1 MVDTTEAKQVTSAA
15 SSLLFP
21 EIDLD
26 VASNATYT
34 REDFEPVLSRIA
46 FDNEF
51 ANAGAKAYQCARGDD
66 VSLETTARNPL
77 ARALLYNLRG
87 LGADGIDE
95 QFDAVRKEILTHVA
109 RTRVFERPVDVAIDI
124 HDWLFYGEEETPKV
138 ANTNPDQ
145 GTNLAYKFATIC
157 IVDPDVRFTL
167 DWTILEDGSTDELA
181 AAVRQLVSTAREHI
195 TISHVYCDRELYR
208 VRLVKLFDELDVD
221 LVMRAPTN
229 RGVQRRIKEH
239 DADTFITEYEMRRSN
254 PPTCRV
260 DVRLVVVPHRTRED
274 DHFCLVTTRELDL
287 IGVEFAEA
295 LAEAYRRRWGIETSY
310 RKVGEFLPKT
320 TSPTFSVR
328 LFYFLFA
335 VALHNLRVLVNL
347 LLAPHHHTEDDQS
360 IPTAIFREFLGV
372 VHMGSA
378 VLGG

>member
-1 MVDTTEAKQVTSAA
+1 MVETGEAKQVTSAA

-21 EIDLD
+21 EIELG
-26 VASNATYT
+26 VASNASFT
-34 REDFEPVLSRIA
+34 REDFDPVLSRIA

-66 VSLETTARNPL
+66 VSVETDARNPL
-77 ARALLYNLRG
+77 ARALLYNLRD
-87 LGADGIDE
+87 LAADGIDD
-95 QFDAVRKEILTHVA
+95 QFDAVREKMLTHA
-109 RTRVFERPVDVAIDI
+109 AQTRVFERPVDVAIDI
-124 HDWLFYGEEETPKV
+124 HDWLFYGEEDTPKV

-167 DWTILEDGSTDELA
+167 DWVILDDGSTEELA
-181 AAVRQLVSTAREHI
+181 AAVRQLVSTAREYV
-195 TISHVYCDRELYR
+195 TINHVYCDRELYR
-208 VRLVKLFDELDVD
+208 VNLVNTFDELGVD
-221 LVMRAPTN
+221 LVMRAPLN
-229 RGVQRRIKEH
+229 RGIKRRIKEH
-239 DADTFITEYEMRRSN
+239 DADTFITEYEMKRKN

-260 DVRLVVVPHRTRED
+260 AVRLVVVPHRTRED
-274 DHFCLVTTRELDL
+274 DHFCLVTTRELDADA
-287 IGVEFAEA
+287 VEFAEP

-310 RKVGEFLPKT
+310 RKIGEFLPKT

-335 VALHNLRVLVNL
+335 VALYNLWVLVNL
-347 LLAPHHHTEDDQS
+347 LLTPQHHTETDQS

-372 VHMGSA
+372 VPYG
-378 VLGG
+378 

>member
-21 EIDLD
+21 EIDLA

-34 REDFEPVLSRIA
+34 REDFDPVLSRIA

-51 ANAGAKAYQCARGDD
+51 ANAGAKAYQCSRGDNVAVD
-66 VSLETTARNPL
+66 TDACNPL
-77 ARALLYNLRG
+77 ARALLYNLRD
-87 LGADGIDE
+87 LSADGIDD
-95 QFDAVRKEILTHVA
+95 QFDAVREQILSHATRA
-109 RTRVFERPVDVAIDI
+109 RAFEKPVDVAIDI
-124 HDWLFYGEEETPKV
+124 HDWLFYGEEETPMV

-167 DWTILEDGSTDELA
+167 DYAVLEDGTTDELA
-181 AAVRQLVSTAREHI
+181 AAVRQLVSTAREFV
-195 TISHVYCDRELYR
+195 TLKHVYCDREFYR
-208 VRLVKLFDELDVD
+208 VRLVKIFDELGVD

-229 RGVQRRIKEH
+229 RGVQRRIEEH
-239 DADTFITEYEMRRSN
+239 DTDTFITEYEMRRSN

-274 DHFCLVTTRELDL
+274 DHFCLVTTRELDPDA
-287 IGVEFAEA
+287 VEFAEP
-295 LAEAYRRRWGIETSY
+295 LAQAYRRRWGIETSY

-328 LFYFLFA
+328 LFYFLLA
-335 VALHNLRVLVNL
+335 VALYNLWVLVNL
-347 LLAPHHHTEDDQS
+347 LLRPQHTTETTQT
-360 IPTAIFREFLGV
+360 IPTAIFREFLGKIPY
-372 VHMGSA
+372 G
-378 VLGG
+378 

>member
-21 EIDLD
+21 EICLD
-26 VASNATYT
+26 VAPNATYT
-34 REDFEPVLSRIA
+34 REDFDPVLSRIA

-66 VSLETTARNPL
+66 VSLDTHARNPL
-77 ARALLYNLRG
+77 ARALLYNLRDRS
-87 LGADGIDE
+87 ADGIDD
-95 QFDAVRKEILTHVA
+95 QFDAVREQILTQAA
-109 RTRVFERPVDVAIDI
+109 RARAFEKPVDVAIDV
-124 HDWLFYGEEETPKV
+124 HDWLFYGDEETPMV

-167 DWTILEDGSTDELA
+167 DYAVLEDGGTDELA
-181 AAVRQLVSTAREHI
+181 AAVRQLVSTAREYV
-195 TISHVYCDRELYR
+195 TLNHVYCDREMYR
-208 VRLVKLFDELDVD
+208 VNLVNTFDELDVD
-221 LVMRAPTN
+221 LVMRAPLN
-229 RGVQRRIKEH
+229 RGVKRRIKEH
-239 DADTFITEYEMRRSN
+239 DADTFITEYEMKRKN
-254 PPTCRV
+254 PPTCTV
-260 DVRLVVVPHRTRED
+260 TVRLIVVPHRTRED
-274 DHFCLVTTRELDL
+274 DHFCLVTTRELDPDP
-287 IGVEFAEA
+287 VEFAEP

-320 TSPTFSVR
+320 TSPTFAVR

-335 VALHNLRVLVNL
+335 VALYNLWVLVNL
-347 LLAPHHHTEDDQS
+347 LLTPQHSTESKQT

-372 VHMGSA
+372 IPYG
-378 VLGG
+378 